1 MSRLSAW
8 VRAMIRRAKARR
20 TSVSLPLMEESFPV
34 VCCWSPKAGC
44 TTVLKWF
51 LKHTG
56 KLEEALRYDAWLHNY
71 RTDRLFQQPGYERLC
86 QRAVRSDR
94 FRVIKVIRD
103 PAQRVVSAYLHY
115 LRVEPQGW
123 QGTTMLAHWKA
134 EQGLGSQEGCSFR
147 QFLQFIRD
155 IDDFGS
161 LWEPHVRPQYD
172 RAVDP
177 HVDDFIPLENIAIG
191 LAETERL
198 CGLPYVDIQAL
209 SESVHHN
216 RPSGSHRWPSDASS
230 LPATTKTLDDLGV
243 PPADILLDNE
253 TIPLVQRIYACD
265 YRAYA
270 RHYSPPH
277 RKVAT

>member
-8 VRAMIRRAKARR
+8 VHAMIRRAKARR
-20 TSVSLPLMEESFPV
+20 ASVLLPLVEESFPV

-56 KLEEALRYDAWLHNY
+56 KLEEALRYNAWPHNY
-71 RTDRLFQQPGYERLC
+71 RMERLFQQPGYERLC
-86 QRAVRSDR
+86 RRAVRSDR

-115 LRVEPQGW
+115 LRVAPQGW
-123 QGTTMLAHWKA
+123 HGEVMLDNWKA
-134 EQGLGSQEGCSFR
+134 EHGLGSQEGYSFR
-147 QFLQFIRD
+147 QFLQFIHD

-161 LWEPHVRPQYD
+161 LRDPHLRPQYNY
-172 RAVDP
+172 AYDP
-177 HVDDFIPLENIAIG
+177 HVDDIIPLENIAIR

-198 CGLPYVDIQAL
+198 CGLPHVDIQAL
-209 SESVHHN
+209 SESAHHN
-216 RPSGSHRWPSDASS
+216 HPSSSHRWPSDASS
-230 LPATTKTLDDLGV
+230 LPATVKTLDELGV
-243 PPADILLDNE
+243 PSAALLLDNE
-253 TIPLVQRIYACD
+253 TIPLVQKIYACD

-277 RKVAT
+277 RNVAS